1 MEVFFHFKTGL
12 AQRKGNYM
20 FEKYFKLSKKGT
32 DVKTELLAGLT
43 TFLTMAYIL
52 AVNPDMISQ
61 TGIPIEAA
69 FLATALSAAV
79 ATLIM
84 GLLANYPVALAPGM
98 GLNAFF
104 TYTVVFG
111 FGMSWQAALAAV
123 FVSGILF
130 LIVTV
135 TGIRKMVIVAI
146 PKQLKLA
153 IGAGIGFFIAFIG
166 FQNAGIIV
174 ADQATLVALG
184 DLTEGVV
191 LLAVFGI
198 LVTVGLLAFKVKA
211 AIFIGMVLTAVV
223 GLIAGA
229 AGVADMPGLPT
240 AIISAEFDTSAVF
253 AFVSGFDE
261 LLSHPQTFLVIFTF
275 LFVDFFDTAGT
286 LVAVGNRTN
295 LVDAEGN
302 LENIEKALMADS
314 VGTIVGAS
322 LGTST
327 VTSYIES
334 ASGVEVGGRTGLTA
348 VTTAVLFI
356 LSIFFAPLLAVVN
369 ATVTAPALI
378 VVGILMAQQLGGI
391 DWEDF
396 VSASSGFMAVIVMIL
411 SYSISDGIAVGF
423 ITYVV
428 ASVAAK
434 RTKEINPIV
443 WILLPIFI
451 LHYVFK

>member
-52 AVNPDMISQ
+52 AVNPGMISQ

-174 ADQATLVALG
+174 ANPATLVALG

-295 LVDAEGN
+295 LVDEEGN

>member
-52 AVNPDMISQ
+52 AVNPGMISQ

-104 TYTVVFG
+104 TYNVVFG

-135 TGIRKMVIVAI
+135 TGIRKMVIAAI

-174 ADQATLVALG
+174 ANSATLVALG

-229 AGVADMPGLPT
+229 AGVADMPALP
-240 AIISAEFDTSAVF
+240 SAVVSVEFDTSAVF
-253 AFVSGFDE
+253 AFVSGLDE

-295 LVDAEGN
+295 LVDEEGN
-302 LENIEKALMADS
+302 LVNVEKALMADS

-391 DWEDF
+391 DWDDF

-434 RTKEINPIV
+434 RTKDINPIV
-443 WILLPIFI
+443 WVLLPIFI

>member
-1 MEVFFHFKTGL
+1 
-12 AQRKGNYM
+12 M

-104 TYTVVFG
+104 TYNVVFG

-174 ADQATLVALG
+174 ANQATLVALG
-184 DLTEGVV
+184 DLTEGYV
-191 LLAVFGI
+191 LLAVLGI

-211 AIFIGMVLTAVV
+211 AVFIGMVVTAVV

-229 AGVADMPGLPT
+229 AGVADMPSLPT
-240 AIISAEFDTSAVF
+240 AIVSAEFDTSAVF
-253 AFVSGFDE
+253 AFVSGLDE

-295 LVDAEGN
+295 LVDEEGN
-302 LENIEKALMADS
+302 LVNVEKALMADS

-334 ASGVEVGGRTGLTA
+334 AAGVEVGGRTGLTA

-356 LSIFFAPLLAVVN
+356 LAIFFAPLLAVVN

-391 DWEDF
+391 DWDDF

-443 WILLPIFI
+443 WVLLPIFI

>member
-52 AVNPDMISQ
+52 AVNPGMISQ

-174 ADQATLVALG
+174 ANPATLVALG

>member
-1 MEVFFHFKTGL
+1 
-12 AQRKGNYM
+12 M
-20 FEKYFKLSKKGT
+20 FEKFFQLSKKGT
-32 DVKTELLAGLT
+32 DFKTELLAGLT

-52 AVNPDMISQ
+52 GVNPGMLSIG
-61 TGIPIEAA
+61 GIPFEAA
-69 FLATALSAAV
+69 FLATALSAAI

-84 GLLANYPVALAPGM
+84 GLYANYPVALAPGM

-104 TYTVVFG
+104 TFNVILQFG
-111 FGMSWQAALAAV
+111 LSWQGALAAV

-135 TGIRKMVIVAI
+135 TGIRKVVIQAI

-174 ADQATLVALG
+174 GDQATLVALG
-184 DLTEGVV
+184 DLTNGAV
-191 LLAVFGI
+191 LLSVFGVLI
-198 LVTVGLLAFKVKA
+198 TIALLAFKVKA
-211 AIFIGMVLTAVV
+211 AIFFGMVITAVV
-223 GLIAGA
+223 GLIAGGF
-229 AGVADMPGLPT
+229 GVADMPALPA
-240 AIISAEFDTSAVF
+240 AIVSVEFDTSAVF
-253 AFVSGFDE
+253 AFVGGMDDLFA
-261 LLSHPQTFLVIFTF
+261 HPQAFLIIFTF

-286 LVAVGNRTN
+286 LVAVANRTN
-295 LVDAEGN
+295 LVDEEGN
-302 LENIEKALMADS
+302 LERVEKALMADA
-314 VGTIVGAS
+314 VGTIAGAS

-356 LSIFFAPLLAVVN
+356 LAIFFAPLLAIV
-369 ATVTAPALI
+369 TGIVTAPALI

-391 DWEDF
+391 DWSDF
-396 VSASSGFMAVIVMIL
+396 VYASSSFMAVITMIL
-411 SYSISDGIAVGF
+411 AYSISDGIAVGF

-428 ASVAAK
+428 ASIAAK
-434 RTKEINPIV
+434 RTKEIHPIV
-443 WILLPIFI
+443 WVLLPIFV
-451 LHYVFK
+451 LHYILK

>member
-1 MEVFFHFKTGL
+1 
-12 AQRKGNYM
+12 M

-52 AVNPDMISQ
+52 AVNPGMISQ

-104 TYTVVFG
+104 TYNVVFG

-135 TGIRKMVIVAI
+135 TGIRKMVIAAI

-174 ADQATLVALG
+174 AHSATLVALG

-229 AGVADMPGLPT
+229 AGVADMPALP
-240 AIISAEFDTSAVF
+240 SAVVSVEFDTSAVF
-253 AFVSGFDE
+253 AFVSGLDE

-295 LVDAEGN
+295 LVDEEGN
-302 LENIEKALMADS
+302 LVNVEKALMADS

-391 DWEDF
+391 DWDDF

-434 RTKEINPIV
+434 RTKDINPIV
-443 WILLPIFI
+443 WVLLPIFI